1 MYGYVWICM
10 VWWYGMV
17 WYGMIWYGMVWYGM
31 VWYGKEWYRMYSIYI
46 YIYVWT
52 CMVCT
57 VCYLLL
63 SLSILWLCFSVLM
76 YAGICSFLSAPT
88 CTCTSISNFL
98 PVSLRLFQF
107 LFIHL
112 AWFICRYGPC
122 LLDTGSAL
130 LQCLVTRIIHTLHRL
145 WASHCRSTTGHGT
158 AWDKIQVLLKS
169 KRTTVEQWW
178 KQVYPLFPQQNL

>member
-1 MYGYVWICM
+1 M
-10 VWWYGMV
+10 
-17 WYGMIWYGMVWYGM
+17 
-31 VWYGKEWYRMYSIYI
+31 SIYGLCLRFSINVSI
-46 YIYVWT
+46 YPCRNQCMFFNINFSIY
-52 CMVCT
+52 
-57 VCYLLL
+57 
-63 SLSILWLCFSVLM
+63 FS
-76 YAGICSFLSAPT
+76 ACQSFDCVFLFLFMQVFVAST
-88 CTCTSISNFL
+88 CTCISVSNFL

-112 AWFICRYGPC
+112 AWFICRYGPG

-130 LQCLVTRIIHTLHRL
+130 LQCLVTRIIHTLHGL
-145 WASHCRSTTGHGT
+145 AAAPSN